1 LFGGTF
7 AVMNDVHLM
16 QGLPP
21 VDPPVIV
28 VS

>member
-7 AVMNDVHLM
+7 AVMNDVHDAGM
-16 QGLPP
+16 PP